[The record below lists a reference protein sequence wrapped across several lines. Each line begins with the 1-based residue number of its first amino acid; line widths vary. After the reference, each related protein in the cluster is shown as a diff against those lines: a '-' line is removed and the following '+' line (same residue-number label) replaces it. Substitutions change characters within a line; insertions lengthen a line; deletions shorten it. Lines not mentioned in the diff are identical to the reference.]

1 MSTYIPVLFPFPT
14 VGKAN
19 KRILQC
25 KQTLKWH
32 LGEKSPKKKTGDW
45 TAFSQRCQHSRLK
58 RPFSL
63 RNDMSNRYSKD
74 FVRKTKQKKFEKI
87 VLPYG
92 NKIYILSR
100 INLKG

>member
-1 MSTYIPVLFPFPT
+1 
-14 VGKAN
+14 
-19 KRILQC
+19 
-25 KQTLKWH
+25 
-32 LGEKSPKKKTGDW
+32 
-45 TAFSQRCQHSRLK
+45 
-58 RPFSL
+58 
-63 RNDMSNRYSKD
+63 MSNRYSKD